1 MDPSGMA
8 PAASGAGGSEVQI
21 TPAALVG
28 LICAAGGLEV
38 IPARAWPVEA
48 AIEVLQQRAPADGP
62 VRRAADRWPG
72 RRPAGPGLRG
82 VRASLRQLAAVGWV
96 APDGSGWRAGW
107 RIATAWSEF
116 HLGLLAGLQPADR
129 AAVQSAGQLAAEM
142 SSSWSKNEVAAAP
155 TS

>member
-1 MDPSGMA
+1 MTSA
-8 PAASGAGGSEVQI
+8 TSGAGRSEVEI

-48 AIEVLQQRAPADGP
+48 AIEVLQQLAPADGP
-62 VRRAADRWPG
+62 VRRAAERWSG
-72 RRPAGPGLRG
+72 RRPAAPGLPG
-82 VRASLRQLAAVGWV
+82 VRPALRQLAAVGSL
-96 APDGSGWRAGW
+96 APDGCGWRAGW
-107 RIATAWSEF
+107 RIAATWSEF